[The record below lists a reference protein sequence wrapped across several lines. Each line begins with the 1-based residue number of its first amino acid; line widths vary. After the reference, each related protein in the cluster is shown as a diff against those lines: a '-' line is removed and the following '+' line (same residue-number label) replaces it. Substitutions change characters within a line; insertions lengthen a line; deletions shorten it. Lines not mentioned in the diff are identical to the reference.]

1 MFQSIKVLSSI
12 DKVASNS
19 KPYKALEVQDE
30 AGAVFKVN
38 IFNDFPDFANVREG
52 SVVRGQLVQKGQ
64 YTNLLSETQNKPR
77 AEGGGAYKEKII
89 GEAMERKEKSIGNF
103 QDNKEFS
110 IKVASTMSGAV
121 ALAVAEY
128 KDKTILDGLDRAVL
142 QWREFLWNNWN
153 INPEDIDPITGK
165 MLE

>member
-1 MFQSIKVLSSI
+1 MFQNIKVLSSM

-19 KPYKALEVQDE
+19 NPYKALEVQDE

-38 IFNDFPDFANVREG
+38 IFNDFPDFANVKEG

-77 AEGGGAYKEKII
+77 GGAFKEKII
-89 GEAMERKEKSIGNF
+89 GEAMERKEKSIGTF

-121 ALAVAEY
+121 ALAVAEF
-128 KDKTILDGLDRAVL
+128 KDKTVLDTLDQAVL
-142 QWREFLWNNWN
+142 KWRTFLWNNW
-153 INPEDIDPITGK
+153 DVDPKDTDPLTGK
-165 MLE
+165 LL

>member
-1 MFQSIKVLSSI
+1 MFQNIKIVSSV

-38 IFNDFPDFANVREG
+38 IFNDFPDFANVKQG
-52 SVVRGQLVQKGQ
+52 SIVRGQLVVKGQ

-77 AEGGGAYKEKII
+77 GGASNVYKEKIM
-89 GEAMERKEKSIGNF
+89 GEAMERKERSIGTF
-103 QDNKEFS
+103 QDNKEYS
-110 IKVASTMSGAV
+110 IRVASTMSGAV

-128 KDKTILDGLDRAVL
+128 KDKTVLDNLDQAVL
-142 QWREFLWNNWN
+142 KWRKFLWNNW
-153 INPEDIDPITGK
+153 EVDLKDTDPFTGN
-165 MLE
+165 LI